1 LLEGGVATGR
11 PLLFTWADFLFLR
24 CTTHKT
30 QHPKK
35 IPITTA
41 LAVLSPGKEKK
52 RKKTAQLFFS
62 MLI

>member
-24 CTTHKT
+24 CTTNKT

-52 RKKTAQLFFS
+52 RKETA
-62 MLI
+62 